1 MSSRRPRGK
10 PARASAARP
19 ASAESAAATRDARLR
34 AVWDAAESAC
44 YICDGV
50 RGPRG
55 GLRDFRICDVNA
67 AGVRLCAG
75 RAQEIVGR
83 HLSDCFPSLWP
94 AARFV
99 QELRVLESGLAHAE
113 ECRLEVPGAGE
124 RCFEKLVVRS
134 GEGIAL
140 FLRDITERKQTA
152 DLISRWRRELVE
164 AQRMGRIGSWLWD
177 VGSDEVIWSH
187 ELYRIAGRDPAEP
200 PPRYVEH
207 ACLYRPESWER
218 LRAAVEACLATGQGF
233 ELELEM
239 VRPDGGTRWTVARG
253 ESGRDRAGRIVL
265 LRGTLQDIDD
275 RKVAELGLKALP
287 QRILEAQETER
298 RQVARELHDGVSQ
311 LLASALYRL
320 HALENGVPAT
330 WRAGAAAAGNV
341 VRQALTE
348 VRQISH
354 GLRPRVLDD
363 LGLDPAL
370 RALARELRLRTGMR
384 VTLRLPAEDE
394 VPRLPPLLEQAVYR
408 IAQEALTN
416 IERHAAARSVI
427 LRLLRLERGV
437 RLSIRDDGCG
447 PRATGEEQAPATGL
461 GLRHMQERAQ
471 LAGGTFAL
479 KSAPGGGTIVVVE
492 LPLPLSG
499 PPVNSPAKAPSSSV
513 S

>member
-1 MSSRRPRGK
+1 MS
-10 PARASAARP
+10 
-19 ASAESAAATRDARLR
+19 DARLR
-34 AVWDAAESAC
+34 AVWNAAESAC
-44 YICDGV
+44 YICDGE

-55 GLRDFRICDVNA
+55 GLRDFRIRDVNA
-67 AGVRLCAG
+67 AGIRLCH
-75 RAQEIVGR
+75 RQAQDLVGR
-83 HLSDCFPSLWP
+83 RLSDCFPSLWP
-94 AARFV
+94 AGRFMH
-99 QELRVLESGLAHAE
+99 EIRVLESGLAHIE
-113 ECRLEVPGAGE
+113 ECRLEVTGEGE

-134 GEGIAL
+134 GEGLAL
-140 FLRDITERKQTA
+140 FLRDVTERKQTA

-164 AQRMGRIGSWLWD
+164 TQRMGRIGSWLWD

-187 ELYRIAGRDPAEP
+187 ELYRIAGRDPAES
-200 PPRYVEH
+200 PPRYAEH
-207 ACLYRPESWER
+207 ARLYRPESWAR
-218 LRAAVEACLATGQGF
+218 LQTVVEACLATGQAF
-233 ELELEM
+233 ELELQL
-239 VRPDGGTRWTVARG
+239 VRPDGAARWTVARG
-253 ESGRDRAGRIVL
+253 EAGRDRSGRIVL

-275 RKVAELGLKALP
+275 RKVAELELKALP

-320 HALENGVPAT
+320 HTLENGVPAT
-330 WRAGAAAAGNV
+330 WRSGAAAASNV
-341 VRQALTE
+341 VRQALAE

-384 VTLRLPAEDE
+384 VTLRLPADGE

-416 IERHAAARSVI
+416 IERHAAAQSVN
-427 LRLLRLERGV
+427 LRITRLEGGV
-437 RLSIRDDGCG
+437 RLSIRDDGRG
-447 PRATGEEQAPATGL
+447 PRAAGAEEAPATGL

-492 LPLPLSG
+492 LPLPLSRVPAA
-499 PPVNSPAKAPSSSV
+499 PPETPPPSPV
-513 S
+513 SGA